1 MDNENIYDA
10 AYKLIIIGK
19 ISIGNGLKWNFIWW
33 FYTKFKLIMRNDIK
47 INNLNV

>member
-1 MDNENIYDA
+1 M
-10 AYKLIIIGK
+10 GK

-47 INNLNV
+47 INTSASAKEISVSIIALK